1 MRNNYAASG
10 LKGIRVAVGMYN
22 RRNEFEAVIYGNL
35 ETGEIT
41 CRMFTDRNS
50 EPERF
55 EK

>member
-35 ETGEIT
+35 ETGEIA
-41 CRMFTDRNS
+41 R
-50 EPERF
+50 
-55 EK
+55 